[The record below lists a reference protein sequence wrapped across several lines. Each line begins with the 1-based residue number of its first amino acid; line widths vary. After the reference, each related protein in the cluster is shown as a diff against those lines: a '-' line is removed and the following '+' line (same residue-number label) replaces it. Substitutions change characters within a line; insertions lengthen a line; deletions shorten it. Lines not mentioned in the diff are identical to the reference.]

1 MTTTGTPSG
10 GGPAPGQG
18 PPGYPVYPQ
27 PAAGDGRPVSFYL
40 AIFLGMLLV
49 LSAGLNLVLLF
60 VGVIGSAASGFGALE
75 EADDQYQV
83 VAVSG
88 DGDARDKVLR
98 IVVDGA
104 IAEQSSP
111 VLGASGGTVSR
122 VERALK
128 LARRDD
134 AIKAVLLAVDSPG
147 GGVTDSDLIYRAIRA
162 FRDETKKPVFA
173 HFGDLAASGGYYIA
187 CACDQI
193 LASETTITGS
203 IGVVMSTWNYA
214 GAAKMVGIESVD
226 IVSARTPHKTMLS
239 GSKPVDPGEL
249 AIVRSIVDEMY
260 DRFVDVV
267 AAGRP
272 ALERARIVE
281 LADGRIYSA
290 GQAMQSGLID
300 GIATEAEAIELLKS
314 RARLSAA
321 KVVEQRRRLTLFDA
335 LTGAHAAPP
344 PPSLEQALGQFLT
357 KTTGPRLLYFWQ
369 GGR

>member
-1 MTTTGTPSG
+1 MSGLPPSASTPTPTP
-10 GGPAPGQG
+10 PAQP
-18 PPGYPVYPQ
+18 YPVYA
-27 PAAGDGRPVSFYL
+27 PAGGSDGRPVSFYL
-40 AIFLGMLLV
+40 AIFLGMLLI

-60 VGVIGSAASGFGALE
+60 VGVIGSAASGFGVLE

-83 VAVSG
+83 VVVRG
-88 DGDARDKVLR
+88 ENDARDKILR
-98 IVVDGA
+98 IAIDGA

-111 VLGASGGTVSR
+111 VIGASGGTVTR

-128 LARRDD
+128 LARRDE
-134 AIKAVLLAVDSPG
+134 AIKGVLLAINSPG
-147 GGVTDSDLIYRAIRA
+147 GGVTDSDLIYRALRT
-162 FRDETKKPVFA
+162 FRQETNKPVVA

-187 CACDQI
+187 CACEQI

-214 GAAKMVGIESVD
+214 AGAKMIGVEGID

-249 AIVRSIVDEMY
+249 DIVRSIVDEMY
-260 DRFVDVV
+260 DRFIDVV

-290 GQAMQSGLID
+290 GQARAAGLID
-300 GIATEAEAIELLKS
+300 GVGTEDEAIELLKT
-314 RARLSAA
+314 RASVTAA
-321 KVVEQRRRLTLFDA
+321 KVIEQRRRVSLFDA

-344 PPSLEQALGQFLT
+344 APSLEQALGQFLT

>member
-1 MTTTGTPSG
+1 MSGLPPS
-10 GGPAPGQG
+10 APGPTA
-18 PPGYPVYPQ
+18 PPPAQPYPVYA
-27 PAAGDGRPVSFYL
+27 PAGGDGRPVSFYL
-40 AIFLGMLLV
+40 AIFLGMLLI

-60 VGVIGSAASGFGALE
+60 VGVIGSAASGFGVLE

-83 VAVSG
+83 VVVRG
-88 DGDARDKVLR
+88 ENDARDKILR

-111 VLGASGGTVSR
+111 VIGASGGTVSR

-134 AIKAVLLAVDSPG
+134 AIKGVLLAINSPG
-147 GGVTDSDLIYRAIRA
+147 GGVTDSDLIYRAIRT
-162 FRDETKKPVFA
+162 FRQETNKPVVA
-173 HFGDLAASGGYYIA
+173 HFGDLAASGGYYVA
-187 CACDQI
+187 CACEQI

-214 GAAKMVGIESVD
+214 AGAKMIGVEGVD

-260 DRFVDVV
+260 DRFIDVV
-267 AAGRP
+267 VAGRP
-272 ALERARIVE
+272 ALERTRIVE

-290 GQAMQSGLID
+290 GQAQANGLID
-300 GIATEAEAIELLKS
+300 GVGTEDEALELLKT
-314 RARLSAA
+314 RAHVSAA
-321 KVVEQRRRLTLFDA
+321 KVIEQRRRVSLFDA

-344 PPSLEQALGQFLT
+344 APSLEQALGQFLT